1 MTGKT
6 FSQCITT
13 YERECSSTMRTV
25 VRKLDPRNVNLA
37 AYFREFNFPELTN
50 FSLQHLKGD
59 LIGGVT
65 AAIVALPLALGFGL
79 LAFNGDPRGA
89 VAGLYGAI
97 FTGILASLFGGT
109 QQQITGPTGGM
120 TVILTSVYIQY
131 GGPEALLA
139 ACILAGVFQFIYG
152 LLKVGKYV
160 HLVPYPVTV
169 GFTNGIAILIFM
181 QQFST
186 FNTAPVIALVTMGT
200 IYLVPRISR
209 NLPKALI
216 GLIVGS
222 VVAYAFAHMD
232 ILRTVYDPAAGGLT
246 VASAIK
252 VIGEIPSH
260 FQMPN
265 LPNITWDTWRKLV
278 PAAFTISLLGS
289 IETLLA
295 SVVADNATHSR
306 HNSNR
311 ELLGQGIGN
320 FVAGIFG
327 GVAGTGAIVR
337 TMVNVRAGGM
347 TRLSGI
353 IHGLVLILV
362 MLFLGTLASS
372 IPLAALAGVLMMTAL
387 GMLEL
392 EPIKL
397 LPRTP
402 LPDAAVMV
410 ATILIT
416 VFTDLITA
424 VEVGMVMASFLFVHR
439 MSEMGMDHK
448 LLEEVKGVALDEPTR
463 KLLKENKIVIFDVEG
478 PLFFGAAK
486 SFVTAL
492 EQNFDVKVVIL
503 DMENVPVIDTTGIVA
518 IENIVERLHHDK
530 KRLLIVGM
538 RDNVRKI
545 VYDLGVTRKIGIG
558 NFLQSTDEAIRYALE
573 ITKDEVERTY
583 LGGFVSE
590 PLIMLD
596 VNVKDRDEL
605 LNTMVTQADNAGV
618 VKNKEVFMESILQ
631 RESLTPT
638 IIGRGV
644 AVPHAHAGG
653 ADDRVVVVFARLRE
667 PIRYSPDNP
676 ELVRMVFMVATG
688 TNEREYLNV
697 LRLIA
702 TNIGDARVHKRLLEA
717 HDVHEV
723 HHLLSELKTT
733 QPLTVQSE

>member
-1 MTGKT
+1 
-6 FSQCITT
+6 
-13 YERECSSTMRTV
+13 MRTV
-25 VRKLDPRNVNLA
+25 VRKLDPRHINLKE
-37 AYFREFNFPELTN
+37 YLREFDFGENYRFTLK
-50 FSLQHLKGD
+50 HLKGD
-59 LIGGVT
+59 LVGGLT

-97 FTGILASLFGGT
+97 FTGVLASFFGGT
-109 QQQITGPTGGM
+109 PQQITGPTGGM
-120 TVILTSVYIQY
+120 TVILTTVYMEY

-139 ACILAGVFQFIYG
+139 ACILAGVFQVIYG

-169 GFTNGIAILIFM
+169 GFTNGIAILIFT
-181 QQFST
+181 QQFKT
-186 FNTAPVIALVTMGT
+186 FNTAPVIALVTIAV
-200 IYLVPRISR
+200 IYLVPKVNR

-216 GLIVGS
+216 GLIAGTI
-222 VVAYAFAHMD
+222 VAYAFSSNDLFRAS
-232 ILRTVYDPAAGGLT
+232 YDPATGGLT
-246 VASAIK
+246 FASAIK

-260 FQMPN
+260 FQ
-265 LPNITWDTWRKLV
+265 LPGFPDISWETWRKLV
-278 PAAFTISLLGS
+278 PAGFTISMLGS

-295 SVVADNATHSR
+295 SVVADNATNTR
-306 HNSNR
+306 HNSNK
-311 ELLGQGIGN
+311 ELIGQGVGN
-320 FVAGIFG
+320 FVAGMFG

-353 IHGLVLILV
+353 IHGVVLILV
-362 MLFLGTLASS
+362 MLFLGTLASN
-372 IPLAALAGVLMMTAL
+372 IPLAALAGVLMMTAI

-392 EPIKL
+392 EPIKMI
-397 LPRTP
+397 PRTP

-439 MSEMGMDHK
+439 MSEMGMDQR
-448 LLEEVKGVALDEPTR
+448 LLEEVKGVALDEPTQQ
-463 KLLKENKIVIFDVEG
+463 LLKDNKIVIFDVEG

-486 SFVTAL
+486 SFITTL
-492 EQNFDVKVVIL
+492 EKHFDVKVVIL
-503 DMENVPVIDTTGIVA
+503 DMENVPVIDTSGTVA

-538 RDNVRKI
+538 RDNVRK
-545 VYDLGVTRKIGIG
+545 VLYDLGVTKKIGIG
-558 NFLQSTDEAIRYALE
+558 NFLNTVDEAIRYALE
-573 ITKDEVERTY
+573 ITKREVEQTY

-590 PLIMLD
+590 SLIMLD
-596 VNVKDRDEL
+596 VKARDREDL
-605 LNTMVTQADNAGV
+605 LDKMVTQACNAGV
-618 VKNKEVFMESILQ
+618 VKSRELFLESILQ
-631 RESLTPT
+631 REALTPT
-638 IIGRGV
+638 IIGKGV
-644 AVPHAHAGG
+644 AVPHAHSGG
-653 ADDRVVVVFARLRE
+653 ANGRVVVVFARLKE
-667 PIRYSPDNP
+667 PIHYNQDNP
-676 ELVRMVFMVATG
+676 ELIRLVFMVATG

-702 TNIGDARVHKRLLEA
+702 TNISHEHVYKRLLSA
-717 HDVHEV
+717 NDVHAV

>member
-1 MTGKT
+1 
-6 FSQCITT
+6 
-13 YERECSSTMRTV
+13 MRTV
-25 VRKLDPRNVNLA
+25 VRKLDLRRINLQD
-37 AYFREFNFPELTN
+37 YLREFH
-50 FSLQHLKGD
+50 FSENYRFTMKHIKGD
-59 LIGGVT
+59 ITGGLT

-97 FTGILASLFGGT
+97 FTGILASFFGGT
-109 QQQITGPTGGM
+109 PQQITGPTGGM
-120 TVILTSVYIQY
+120 TVILTTVYMEY
-131 GGPEALLA
+131 GGPDALLA
-139 ACILAGVFQFIYG
+139 ACILAGVFQVIYG

-169 GFTNGIAILIFM
+169 GFTNGIAILIFT
-181 QQFST
+181 QQFKT
-186 FNTAPVIALVTMGT
+186 FNTAPVIALITMAT
-200 IYLVPRISR
+200 IFLVPKVNRR
-209 NLPKALI
+209 LPKALI
-216 GLIVGS
+216 GLACGAA
-222 VVAYAFAHMD
+222 VAYAFSSHAL
-232 ILRTVYDPAAGGLT
+232 LRAIYDPTTGGMT
-246 VASAIK
+246 FASAIK
-252 VIGEIPSH
+252 VIGEIPSS
-260 FQMPN
+260 FQVPSF
-265 LPNITWDTWRKLV
+265 PGISWETWRKLV
-278 PAAFTISLLGS
+278 PAGLTISLLGS

-295 SVVADNATHSR
+295 SVVADNATNTR
-306 HNSNR
+306 HNSNK
-311 ELLGQGIGN
+311 ELVGQGVAN
-320 FVAGIFG
+320 FVAGVFG

-353 IHGLVLILV
+353 IHGVVLIFV
-362 MLFLGTLASS
+362 MLFLGALASN
-372 IPLAALAGVLMMTAL
+372 IPLAALAGVLMMTAI

-416 VFTDLITA
+416 VLTDLITA
-424 VEVGMVMASFLFVHR
+424 VEVGMVMASFLFVYR
-439 MSEMGMDHK
+439 MSEMGMDHR
-448 LLEEVKGVALDEPTR
+448 LLEEVKGVALDEPTQ

-486 SFVTAL
+486 SFITAL
-492 EQNFDVKVVIL
+492 EKNFDVKVVIL
-503 DMENVPVIDTTGIVA
+503 DMENVPVIDTTGTVA
-518 IENIVERLHHDK
+518 IENIVERLHHDN

-538 RDNVRKI
+538 RDNVRKV

-558 NFLQSTDEAIRYALE
+558 NFLNTVDEAIRYALE
-573 ITKDEVERTY
+573 ITKQEVERTY

-590 PLIMLD
+590 SLIMLD
-596 VNVKDRDEL
+596 VSVKDRDEL
-605 LNTMVTQADNAGV
+605 LAQMATQAYNTGI
-618 VKNKEVFMESILQ
+618 VKDRDIFLENILQ
-631 RESLTPT
+631 REALTPT

-644 AVPHAHAGG
+644 AVPHAHSGDAGG
-653 ADDRVVVVFARLRE
+653 RVVVVFARLKE
-667 PIRYSPDNP
+667 PIRYGEENP
-676 ELVRMVFMVATG
+676 ELVRLVFMVATG

-702 TNIGDARVHKRLLEA
+702 TNISHASVHQRLLSA

-733 QPLTVQSE
+733 QPLTAQSE

>member
-1 MTGKT
+1 
-6 FSQCITT
+6 
-13 YERECSSTMRTV
+13 MRTV
-25 VRKLDPRNVNLA
+25 VRKLDPRHINLKE
-37 AYFREFNFPELTN
+37 YLREFDFGENYRFTLK
-50 FSLQHLKGD
+50 HLKGD
-59 LIGGVT
+59 LVGGLT

-97 FTGILASLFGGT
+97 FTGVLASFFGGT
-109 QQQITGPTGGM
+109 PQQITGPTGGM
-120 TVILTSVYIQY
+120 TVILTTVYMEY

-139 ACILAGVFQFIYG
+139 ACILAGVFQVIYG

-169 GFTNGIAILIFM
+169 GFTNGIAILIFT
-181 QQFST
+181 QQFKT
-186 FNTAPVIALVTMGT
+186 FNTAPVIALVTIAV
-200 IYLVPRISR
+200 IYLVPKVNR

-216 GLIVGS
+216 GLIAGTI
-222 VVAYAFAHMD
+222 VAYAFSSNDLFRAS
-232 ILRTVYDPAAGGLT
+232 YDPATGGLT
-246 VASAIK
+246 FASAIK

-260 FQMPN
+260 FQ
-265 LPNITWDTWRKLV
+265 LPGLPDISWETWRKLV
-278 PAAFTISLLGS
+278 PAGFTISMLGS

-295 SVVADNATHSR
+295 SVVADNATNTR
-306 HNSNR
+306 HNSNK
-311 ELLGQGIGN
+311 ELIGQGVGN
-320 FVAGIFG
+320 FVAGVFG

-353 IHGLVLILV
+353 IHGVVLILV
-362 MLFLGTLASS
+362 MLFLGTLASN
-372 IPLAALAGVLMMTAL
+372 IPLAALAGVLMMTAI

-392 EPIKL
+392 EPIKMI
-397 LPRTP
+397 PRTP

-416 VFTDLITA
+416 VLTDLITA

-439 MSEMGMDHK
+439 MSEMGMDQR
-448 LLEEVKGVALDEPTR
+448 LLEEVKGVALDEPTQQ
-463 KLLKENKIVIFDVEG
+463 LLKDNKIVIFDVEG

-486 SFVTAL
+486 SFITTL
-492 EQNFDVKVVIL
+492 EKHFDVKVVIL
-503 DMENVPVIDTTGIVA
+503 DMENVPVIDTSGTVA

-538 RDNVRKI
+538 RDNVRK
-545 VYDLGVTRKIGIG
+545 VLYDLGVTKKIGIG
-558 NFLQSTDEAIRYALE
+558 NFLNTVDEAIRYALE
-573 ITKDEVERTY
+573 ITKREVEQTY

-590 PLIMLD
+590 SLIMLD
-596 VNVKDRDEL
+596 VKAKDRDDL
-605 LNTMVTQADNAGV
+605 LDKMVTQACNAGV
-618 VKNKEVFMESILQ
+618 VKSRELFLESILQ
-631 RESLTPT
+631 REALTPT
-638 IIGRGV
+638 IIGKGV
-644 AVPHAHAGG
+644 AVPHAHSGG
-653 ADDRVVVVFARLRE
+653 ANGRVVVVFARLKE
-667 PIRYSPDNP
+667 PIHYNQDNP
-676 ELVRMVFMVATG
+676 ELIRLVFMVATG

-702 TNIGDARVHKRLLEA
+702 TNISHEHVYKRLLSA
-717 HDVHEV
+717 NDVHAV

>member
-1 MTGKT
+1 MRFHIAHQRKGAH
-6 FSQCITT
+6 
-13 YERECSSTMRTV
+13 RHMRTV
-25 VRKLDPRNVNLA
+25 VRKLDPRQINLKE
-37 AYFREFNFPELTN
+37 YLREFNFGENYRFTLK
-50 FSLQHLKGD
+50 HLKGD
-59 LIGGVT
+59 LVGGLT

-97 FTGILASLFGGT
+97 FTGVLASFFGGT
-109 QQQITGPTGGM
+109 PQQITGPTGGM
-120 TVILTSVYIQY
+120 TVILTTVYMEY
-131 GGPEALLA
+131 GGPDALLA
-139 ACILAGVFQFIYG
+139 ACILAGVFQVIYG

-169 GFTNGIAILIFM
+169 GFTNGIAILIFT
-181 QQFST
+181 QQFKT
-186 FNTAPVIALVTMGT
+186 FNTAPVIALVTIAV
-200 IYLVPRISR
+200 IYLVPKVNR

-222 VVAYAFAHMD
+222 VVAYAFSSNDLFRAS
-232 ILRTVYDPAAGGLT
+232 YDPATGGLT
-246 VASAIK
+246 FASAIK

-260 FQMPN
+260 FQ
-265 LPNITWDTWRKLV
+265 LPGFPGISWETWRKLV
-278 PAAFTISLLGS
+278 PAGFTISMLGS

-295 SVVADNATHSR
+295 SVVADNATNTR
-306 HNSNR
+306 HNSNK
-311 ELLGQGIGN
+311 ELIGQGVGN
-320 FVAGIFG
+320 FVAGVFG

-353 IHGLVLILV
+353 IHGVVLILV
-362 MLFLGTLASS
+362 MLFLGTLASN
-372 IPLAALAGVLMMTAL
+372 IPLAALAGVLMMTAI

-397 LPRTP
+397 IPRTP

-439 MSEMGMDHK
+439 MSEMGMDQR
-448 LLEEVKGVALDEPTR
+448 LLEEVKGVALDEPTQQ
-463 KLLKENKIVIFDVEG
+463 LLKDNKIVIFDVEG

-486 SFVTAL
+486 SFITTL
-492 EQNFDVKVVIL
+492 EKHFDVKVVIL
-503 DMENVPVIDTTGIVA
+503 DMENVPVIDTSGTVA

-538 RDNVRKI
+538 RDNVRK
-545 VYDLGVTRKIGIG
+545 VLYDLGVTKKIGIG
-558 NFLQSTDEAIRYALE
+558 NFLNTVDEAIRYALE
-573 ITKDEVERTY
+573 ITKREVEQTY

-590 PLIMLD
+590 SLIMLD
-596 VNVKDRDEL
+596 VKAKDRDDL
-605 LNTMVTQADNAGV
+605 LDKMVTQACNAGV
-618 VKNKEVFMESILQ
+618 VKSKELFLESILQ
-631 RESLTPT
+631 REALTPT
-638 IIGRGV
+638 IIGKGV
-644 AVPHAHAGG
+644 AVPHAHSGG
-653 ADDRVVVVFARLRE
+653 ANGRVVVVFARLKE
-667 PIRYSPDNP
+667 PIHYNQDNP
-676 ELVRMVFMVATG
+676 ELIRLVFMVATG

-702 TNIGDARVHKRLLEA
+702 TNISHEHVYKRLLSA
-717 HDVHEV
+717 NDVHAV